1 MSQIGAQRVL
11 PKCVHFA
18 NSEPSKFSAVSKA
31 CDVTW
36 LTSKQNIAVIHSKSS
51 SSWRL

>member
-18 NSEPSKFSAVSKA
+18 NSEPLKFSVGDNT

-36 LTSKQNIAVIHSKSS
+36 LTSKQNIAVIHNKSS

>member
-18 NSEPSKFSAVSKA
+18 NSEPSKFSAVDNT